1 MTRRQITTVA
11 AILTTAVVVFLGGA
25 GFYFAGQIYSGAFA
39 LDRPAPGVVPARDVY
54 SDPSAFG
61 ASFTTESVPC
71 GGGSCPDW
79 FVPAAGTPDDT
90 WAVLVHG
97 RGAGRTEPL
106 RALTA
111 LHEAGIPALDISYRN
126 DNDAPEDPS
135 HRYEYGRTEW
145 HDLAAAVDHAQAAG
159 ARRILLFGSSMGGAI
174 VAAFLAQAPAAETG
188 LVSGIILDAP
198 MLDLDATI
206 DWQAGERSLPMVG
219 LPIPGVLTGTAKW
232 IADHRYHLGLA
243 GLDHLPGAW
252 LHVPALVFHGTA
264 DPTVPIATSDR
275 FTAAHPRLVTEVRVP
290 GAAHV
295 ASWNADP
302 KAYDAAVHQFLSR
315 TVGGAAPPTP
325 DPGQV
330 GGAD

>member
-1 MTRRQITTVA
+1 VTRRQIRIVA
-11 AILTTAVVVFLGGA
+11 AILATVVVLFLGGG

-39 LDRPAPGVVPARDVY
+39 LDRPAPGMVPARDVY
-54 SDPSAFG
+54 ADPSALG
-61 ASFTTESVPC
+61 ASFTTEDLPC
-71 GGGSCPDW
+71 AGGSCPDW
-79 FVPAAGTPDDT
+79 FVPASGTPDDT
-90 WAVLVHG
+90 WAILVHG
-97 RGAGRTEPL
+97 RGASRTEPL
-106 RALTA
+106 RALAA
-111 LHEAGIPALDISYRN
+111 LHDAGVPALDISYRN

-159 ARRILLFGSSMGGAI
+159 ARRVVLFGSSMGGAI
-174 VAAFLAQAPAAETG
+174 VAAFLADAPAAETG

-206 DWQAGERSLPMVG
+206 DRQAGDRSLPLVH
-219 LPIPGVLTGTAKW
+219 LPLPGVLTEVAKQ
-232 IADHRYHLGLA
+232 IADHRYHLGLS
-243 GLDHLPGAW
+243 GLDYLPGAW

-275 FTAAHPRLVTEVRVP
+275 FTAAHPGLVTEVRVP

-302 KAYDAAVHQFLSR
+302 KAYAAAVRQFVNR
-315 TVGGAAPPTP
+315 VAGGAAPPTSA
-325 DPGQV
+325 PG
-330 GGAD
+330 